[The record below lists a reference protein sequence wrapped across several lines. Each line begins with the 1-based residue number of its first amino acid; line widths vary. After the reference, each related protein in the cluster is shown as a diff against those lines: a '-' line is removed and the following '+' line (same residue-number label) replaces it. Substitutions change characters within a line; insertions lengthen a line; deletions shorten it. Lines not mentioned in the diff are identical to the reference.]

1 MRDHVDPGEVGR
13 GERAHRVAEAEPA
26 GGVEVLGGDHA
37 VLHEPGRLVH
47 ERADEA
53 GGREPGDVA
62 VDDHAGLPGGLGEA
76 ARGVERLVAGVDA
89 AHELAELHHRHGREE
104 VGAHDPLG
112 MRCGGGD
119 LRDRDGRGVRR
130 EDGLR
135 RADARERA
143 EDLLLDRETLEDRLD
158 GDPRPRGLVEVG
170 ADGDARLRGLRVLR
184 GDLLLGDEAVQRAAD
199 GGPCALERALVRVDQ
214 RDVPTAQ
221 ARDLRDPG
229 THESRTDY
237 RDFCHGARLYGRC
250 MAVNLTRIYTKTGDD
265 GTTGLAD
272 FSRVPKTHVRLA
284 AYGDVDEANAVIGAA
299 LALQTGEIGER
310 EREVLLAVQNDLFD
324 VGADLSTPVSENPKY
339 PPLRID
345 ESYVTR
351 LEGWIDEANA
361 DLEALRSFILRGG
374 TPGAALLHQACTVA
388 RRAERNVWALLEAEP
403 DTTHAVPVTYLN
415 RLSDL
420 LFVLARK
427 ANPGGDVLWKPR
439 GSQA

>member
-1 MRDHVDPGEVGR
+1 
-13 GERAHRVAEAEPA
+13 
-26 GGVEVLGGDHA
+26 
-37 VLHEPGRLVH
+37 
-47 ERADEA
+47 
-53 GGREPGDVA
+53 
-62 VDDHAGLPGGLGEA
+62 
-76 ARGVERLVAGVDA
+76 
-89 AHELAELHHRHGREE
+89 
-104 VGAHDPLG
+104 
-112 MRCGGGD
+112 
-119 LRDRDGRGVRR
+119 
-130 EDGLR
+130 
-135 RADARERA
+135 
-143 EDLLLDRETLEDRLD
+143 
-158 GDPRPRGLVEVG
+158 
-170 ADGDARLRGLRVLR
+170 
-184 GDLLLGDEAVQRAAD
+184 
-199 GGPCALERALVRVDQ
+199 
-214 RDVPTAQ
+214 
-221 ARDLRDPG
+221 
-229 THESRTDY
+229 
-237 RDFCHGARLYGRC
+237 

-310 EREVLLAVQNDLFD
+310 EREILLAVQNDLFD

-388 RRAERNVWALLEAEP
+388 RRAERNTWALLEAEP

-420 LFVLARK
+420 LFVLARR
-427 ANPGGDVLWKPR
+427 ANRRLAGGAEGADPNGDVLWKPR